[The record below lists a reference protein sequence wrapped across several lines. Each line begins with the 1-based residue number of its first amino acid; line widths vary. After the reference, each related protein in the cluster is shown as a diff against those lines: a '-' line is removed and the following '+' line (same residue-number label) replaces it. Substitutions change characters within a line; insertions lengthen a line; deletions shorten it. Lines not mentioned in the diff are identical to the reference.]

1 MNTHRTELDIA
12 TRVLKLVL
20 VMVAVLVGIA
30 LLTVAANALFT

>member
-1 MNTHRTELDIA
+1 MTTHQTELDIA
-12 TRVLKLVL
+12 MRVLKLVL